1 MNTIT
6 IRLSNAAATELY
18 HSEYG
23 SYEDQ
28 QNDMDAGAI
37 SVLGRWSDAHACD
50 IIMRGKR
57 RQNSTTITL
66 LDDSEAAEMYYA
78 ICSGTFQLDYKGYLR
93 TAKRLADQL
102 RDAARRHSAE
112 LVRSWPAPSGY

>member
-1 MNTIT
+1 MSII
-6 IRLSNAAATELY
+6 IRMSNAAATDLY
-18 HSEYG
+18 HAEYG

-28 QNDMDAGAI
+28 SYDMAEGEIEA
-37 SVLGRWSDAHACD
+37 LGRWSNAHACD

-57 RQNSTTITL
+57 GQTSTSITL

-78 ICSGTFQLDYKGYLR
+78 ICSGTFQLEHMGYLS
-93 TAKRLADQL
+93 TARRLANQL

-112 LVRSWPAPSGY
+112 LVRTWPAPSGY